1 MNRKEQTASAKAAGV
16 VQAHGPALAPTAAPP
31 ASWQAWALAIGAM
44 TLATLWAYWTTIVS
58 LVDEWQHNQNYS
70 VGQLVIPAALYMLWN
85 DRTAISRLPLRICWW
100 GLAVVAVAQLARGYG
115 LAFLFESA
123 ERYAL
128 VLTMVGLVLLMAGW
142 RTCLRIRWVLAF
154 LFLMV
159 PLPGRVHNA
168 ISAPLQD
175 LATQGAVF
183 SLELIGV
190 SVAREGHIL
199 LLNDTVPVAVAE
211 ACSGLRMLTAFVVVG
226 CVLAYVVDRPRWQQ
240 RVVVLSTIPVA
251 ILCNLIRLVLTAQ
264 LYLMTDSEF
273 AEKFFHDFAGWTMM
287 PIAIGML
294 VGVLWVMNRLTMPP
308 TAMRSAPA
316 PA

>member
-1 MNRKEQTASAKAAGV
+1 MNRLEPARHERRERAQGADAPRMNLRTWSVAIV
-16 VQAHGPALAPTAAPP
+16 ALAAA
-31 ASWQAWALAIGAM
+31 
-44 TLATLWAYWTTIVS
+44 TVWAYWSTIVS
-58 LVDEWQHNQNYS
+58 LIDEWQHNQNYS
-70 VGQLVIPAALYMLWN
+70 VGQLVLPAALYMLWN
-85 DRTAISRLPLRICWW
+85 DRQALGRVPKRICWW
-100 GLAVVAVAQLARGYG
+100 GLAVVGAAQLARGYG
-115 LAFLFESA
+115 LMFLFESG

-128 VLTMVGLVLLMAGW
+128 VLTMVGLVLLLTGW
-142 RTCLRIRWVLAF
+142 KLCWRMRWVLAF

-199 LLNDTVPVAVAE
+199 LLNDSVPVAVAE

-226 CVLAYVVDRPRWQQ
+226 CVLAFVVDRPKWQQ
-240 RVVVLSTIPVA
+240 RVLVLSTIPVA
-251 ILCNLIRLVLTAQ
+251 IVCNLVRLVLTAQ
-264 LYLMTDSEF
+264 LYLMTDSDF

-294 VGVLWVMNRLTMPP
+294 VAELWIMNRLTLPP
-308 TAMRSAPA
+308 PA
-316 PA
+316 VRAAAAAG